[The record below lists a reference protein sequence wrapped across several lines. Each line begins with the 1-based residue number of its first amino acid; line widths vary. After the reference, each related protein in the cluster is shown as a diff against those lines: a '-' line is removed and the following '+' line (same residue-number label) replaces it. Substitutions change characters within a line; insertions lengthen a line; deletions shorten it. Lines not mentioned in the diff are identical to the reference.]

1 MMNRLQKAG
10 LAICLI
16 GPMSVVQ
23 ANQLSD
29 TGLYLSAG
37 VGQNWIQSG
46 LPEENTTILKI
57 AAGWQFNPYLALEL
71 GYNDLG
77 EYPAPGS
84 LYSDFDVTGATA
96 SVIAQFPLSDRLAV
110 YGKAGNFW
118 WSADSSFFF
127 FSRSGGG
134 NQLTMLEFNES
145 DIVYGLGLSYELSQS
160 LEIDL
165 EYNAFDLEFSGWP
178 NLNNKSSALTVSLKY
193 EL

>member
-10 LAICLI
+10 LVICLVC
-16 GPMSVVQ
+16 PMSVVQ
-23 ANQLSD
+23 ADQLTD

-46 LPEENTTILKI
+46 LPEENTTVLKV

-71 GYNDLG
+71 GYKDLG
-77 EYPAPGS
+77 EYPAPNS

-96 SVIAQFPLSDRLAV
+96 SIIAQFPLSERLAV
-110 YGKAGNFW
+110 YGKVGNFW

-127 FSRSGGG
+127 FSRNGGE
-134 NQLTMLEFNES
+134 NQLTILEFDES
-145 DIVYGLGLSYELSQS
+145 DIVYGLGVSYELSQQ

-165 EYNAFDLEFSGWP
+165 EYNANDLEFSDWP
-178 NLNNKSSALTVSLKY
+178 GLNNKSSALTVSLKY